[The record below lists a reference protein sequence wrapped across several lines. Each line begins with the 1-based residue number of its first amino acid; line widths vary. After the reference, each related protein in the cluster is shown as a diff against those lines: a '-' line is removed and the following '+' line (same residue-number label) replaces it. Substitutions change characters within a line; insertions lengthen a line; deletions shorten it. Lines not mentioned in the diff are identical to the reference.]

1 RTPQDSVDLV
11 AEPPRITKFDGPA
24 VGARR
29 SLEEASKTSGIRSPV
44 RRQLDK
50 DWAKGLSEPA
60 RPVEELRDRRVRLL
74 QALQVRTIAAELQ
87 RIAEVRRCLLPP
99 CIEALSLWQMVER
112 VVNLHGI
119 EMTGV
124 VGKPTLLREMPRVED
139 LLPVVIV
146 VARSSDPKLTSCGTH
161 IFVNPAHPRAPKTR
175 GFLPTTGATAA
186 RNGRHAMK
194 AHLISRGHSLRVKEG
209 QNLCQQCLTEVL

>member
-1 RTPQDSVDLV
+1 M
-11 AEPPRITKFDGPA
+11 
-24 VGARR
+24 
-29 SLEEASKTSGIRSPV
+29 
-44 RRQLDK
+44 
-50 DWAKGLSEPA
+50 
-60 RPVEELRDRRVRLL
+60 RLL

-146 VARSSDPKLTSCGTH
+146 VARSSNPKLASCGTH
-161 IFVNPAHPRAPKTR
+161 ASVSPAHPEPRKRAAFYQLLALLPLATDNTLGESPSHREKALSQRKGRAKSMPAMHDR
-175 GFLPTTGATAA
+175 GPGTVPWHMA
-186 RNGRHAMK
+186 
-194 AHLISRGHSLRVKEG
+194 
-209 QNLCQQCLTEVL
+209 